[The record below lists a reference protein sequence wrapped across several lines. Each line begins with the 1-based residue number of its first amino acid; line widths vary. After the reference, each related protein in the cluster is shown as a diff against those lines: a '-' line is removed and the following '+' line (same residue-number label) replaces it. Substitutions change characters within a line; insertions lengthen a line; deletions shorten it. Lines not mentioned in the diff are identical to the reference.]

1 MPALMRNNGIG
12 PSTYQK
18 LAWNGAAANY
28 DMGVNGPAAICCR
41 AIVVANATGPIVYV
55 DASGNTITLPLAI
68 VQAQPYF
75 PIQAQSLV
83 AAGSS
88 AAIVLVLW

>member
-12 PSTYQK
+12 PSTFQK
-18 LAWNGAAANY
+18 LAWNGATSDY

-41 AIVVANATGPIVYV
+41 AIVVAAATGPIVYI
-55 DASGNTITLPLAI
+55 DAAGNTVTLPLAL
-68 VQAQPYF
+68 VQAQPYL
-75 PIQAQSLV
+75 PIQARSLV

-88 AAIVLVLW
+88 AAIILVLW